1 MSDEVLF
8 DLQEVEVTLDSHDMP
23 GRPLKRVMCDH
34 CGEFV
39 QDMREV
45 HLNDKTLCKP
55 CVTGGYYKRIGDN
68 QEEAFLLPSAIQKS
82 HNAPKK
88 YCGMRIKSKIW
99 IDIEGEPV
107 FGKGRRYLLEAID
120 KQGSINQAAQ
130 MVNIS
135 YKKAWSYIKAMEE
148 RLGIS
153 LVECRT
159 GGKSGGGASLTD
171 EAREFLQR
179 YGMLEKGINEF
190 VDERFKKTFNNGS

>member
-1 MSDEVLF
+1 M
-8 DLQEVEVTLDSHDMP
+8 
-23 GRPLKRVMCDH
+23 K
-34 CGEFV
+34 
-39 QDMREV
+39 
-45 HLNDKTLCKP
+45 
-55 CVTGGYYKRIGDN
+55 
-68 QEEAFLLPSAIQKS
+68 
-82 HNAPKK
+82 
-88 YCGMRIKSKIW
+88 IKSKIW

-120 KQGSINQAAQ
+120 KYGSINQAARV
-130 MVNIS
+130 VNIS
-135 YKKAWSYIKAMEE
+135 YKKAWSHIKAMEQ

-171 EAREFLQR
+171 EAREFLKR